1 MRVTVNG
8 KTQEIPAGTTL
19 KGLLEM
25 TGKSKYVA
33 VALNME
39 FVPQSEYER
48 NLLRAG
54 DEVEIVS
61 PQAGG

>member
-1 MRVTVNG
+1 MKVTVNG
-8 KTQEIPAGTTL
+8 KAVEIPAGTTL

-25 TGKSKYVA
+25 KEKSKYVA
-33 VALNME
+33 VALNTE
-39 FVPQSEYER
+39 FVPHSDYEGV
-48 NLLRAG
+48 LLKAG